1 MTGRSYAN
9 FVWLC
14 VLVLLLLVFGC
25 LSYSRDADL
34 IAQALHTIAF
44 FLALHL
50 PQSWS
55 NARARA
61 HRAEPPPAVDPSI
74 SFPEQPRRGVR

>member
-9 FVWLC
+9 FVWLS
-14 VLVLLLLVFGC
+14 VLVLVLVAFGC
-25 LSYSRDADL
+25 LSYSRNADL
-34 IAQALHTIAF
+34 IAEALHTIAF

-55 NARARA
+55 KARARA
-61 HRAEPPPAVDPSI
+61 HSAQPQPAAEITPD
-74 SFPEQPRRGVR
+74 FPEPPRRGIR

>member
-14 VLVLLLLVFGC
+14 ELVLALVAFGC

-61 HRAEPPPAVDPSI
+61 HRAQPQPATDITPD
-74 SFPEQPRRGVR
+74 FPEQPRRGVR

>member
-1 MTGRSYAN
+1 MTGRSYAG
-9 FVWLC
+9 FAWLC
-14 VLVLLLLVFGC
+14 ASLLFLAALALFAYVRSAHGICSAVLVVGFV
-25 LSYSRDADL
+25 LS
-34 IAQALHTIAF
+34 
-44 FLALHL
+44 LHL

-61 HRAEPPPAVDPSI
+61 HRAEPLPAVDPSI

>member
-1 MTGRSYAN
+1 MTGRSYAS

-14 VLVLLLLVFGC
+14 VLIVVLVAFGY

-50 PQSWS
+50 PESWR
-55 NARARA
+55 NARAHA
-61 HRAEPPPAVDPSI
+61 HRAQPLPAIDSTP
-74 SFPEQPRRGVR
+74 

>member
-1 MTGRSYAN
+1 MTGRRYTSFA
-9 FVWLC
+9 WLC
-14 VLVLLLLVFGC
+14 AVVVVLVVFGW
-25 LSYSRDADL
+25 LANSRDADL

-50 PQSWS
+50 PESWC

-61 HRAEPPPAVDPSI
+61 HRAQAQPAIDIPPD
-74 SFPEQPRRGVR
+74 FPEQPRRGVR